1 MFGLKY
7 HFTTESLL
15 FSLLFLVSTFMT
27 SCEGKTKKVLIKT
40 PYGDMKIKLYE
51 DTPEHKENFLKL
63 AEEGFYDDLLF
74 HRVIEGFMIQGG
86 DPDSRDA
93 AKKQQLGSG
102 GPGYKLPAEINYP
115 EHYHKKGALS
125 AARQGDQANPERE
138 SSGSQFYIV
147 QGKTYTE
154 EELDQLEEK
163 LTQRNIQSRMFE
175 LLEPHRDS
183 LMAMQN
189 RGNREGFKSLV
200 DEVEQEAMEE
210 LGDSAKF
217 SFTEEIRE
225 TYTTIGGTP
234 MLDGSYTVFGEVE
247 EGLHVIDSIA
257 GVATNNADRPVEDVP
272 MQVEII
278 EE

>member
-1 MFGLKY
+1 MLNKFHQRSGI
-7 HFTTESLL
+7 SLL
-15 FSLLFLVSTFMT
+15 FSLLLIAGVSLT
-27 SCEGKTKKVLIKT
+27 SCEEKTKKVLIET

-51 DTPEHKENFLKL
+51 DTPEHRENFLKL

-86 DPDSRDA
+86 DPESRDA
-93 AKKQQLGSG
+93 GENEQLGSG
-102 GPGYKLPAEINYP
+102 GPGYKLPAEIHYP
-115 EHYHKKGALS
+115 KHYHKKGALS

-147 QGKTYTE
+147 QGQTYTE
-154 EELDQLEEK
+154 EELDKLEEQ

-210 LGDSAKF
+210 MGDSAKF

-234 MLDGSYTVFGEVE
+234 MLDGTYTVFGEVE
-247 EGLHVIDSIA
+247 EGLSVIDSIA
-257 GVATNNADRPVEDVP
+257 DVATNNADRPLEDIPMEVEV
-272 MQVEII
+272 I

>member
-1 MFGLKY
+1 MLKRINQRSGISVVLS
-7 HFTTESLL
+7 FLL
-15 FSLLFLVSTFMT
+15 VVSIVVT
-27 SCEGKTKKVLIKT
+27 SCQEKTKKVLIKT

-51 DTPEHKENFLKL
+51 DTPEHRENFLKL

-93 AKKQQLGSG
+93 GKNQQLGSG
-102 GPGYKLPAEINYP
+102 GPGYKLSAEINYP

-125 AARQGDQANPERE
+125 AARQGDQANPEKA

-154 EELDQLEEK
+154 DELDQLEEK

-210 LGDSAKF
+210 LGDSAEF

-234 MLDGSYTVFGEVE
+234 MLDGAYTVFGEVE

-257 GVATNNADRPVEDVP
+257 GVATNNADRPVEDVQ
-272 MQVEII
+272 MEVEVI

>member
-1 MFGLKY
+1 
-7 HFTTESLL
+7 
-15 FSLLFLVSTFMT
+15 
-27 SCEGKTKKVLIKT
+27 
-40 PYGDMKIKLYE
+40 
-51 DTPEHKENFLKL
+51 
-63 AEEGFYDDLLF
+63 
-74 HRVIEGFMIQGG
+74 VIEGFMIQGG

-93 AKKQQLGSG
+93 GKNQQLGSG

-125 AARQGDQANPERE
+125 AARQGDQANPEKA

-154 EELDQLEEK
+154 DELDQLEEK

-210 LGDSAKF
+210 LGDSAEF

-234 MLDGSYTVFGEVE
+234 MLDGAYTVFGEVE

-257 GVATNNADRPVEDVP
+257 GVATNNADRPVEDVQ
-272 MQVEII
+272 MEVEVI

>member
-1 MFGLKY
+1 MFKKIHRRPGMFVFL
-7 HFTTESLL
+7 SLV
-15 FSLLFLVSTFMT
+15 LVAGIVFN
-27 SCEGKTKKVLIKT
+27 SCEEKTKKVLIKT

-51 DTPEHKENFLKL
+51 DTPEHRENFLKL

-74 HRVIEGFMIQGG
+74 HRVIEEFMVQGG

-93 AKKQQLGSG
+93 GENEQLGSG
-102 GPGYKLPAEINYP
+102 GPGYKLPAEIHYP

-138 SSGSQFYIV
+138 SSGSQFFIV
-147 QGKTYTE
+147 HGKTYTE
-154 EELDQLEEK
+154 EELDQLEEQ
-163 LTQRNIQSRMFE
+163 LGQRQIQSRMFE

-210 LGDSAKF
+210 MGDSAKF
-217 SFTEEIRE
+217 TFTEEIRE
-225 TYTTIGGTP
+225 TYTTVGGTP

-247 EGLHVIDSIA
+247 EGLSVIDSIA
-257 GVATNNADRPVEDVP
+257 GLATNDADRPLEDVP
-272 MQVEII
+272 MEVEVI

>member
-1 MFGLKY
+1 MTAK
-7 HFTTESLL
+7 SVL
-15 FSLLFLVSTFMT
+15 FSLFFLVSTFLT
-27 SCEGKTKKVLIKT
+27 SSCEEKTKKVLVKT

-51 DTPEHKENFLKL
+51 DTPEHRENFLKL

-74 HRVIEGFMIQGG
+74 HRVIEGFMVQGG

-93 AKKQQLGSG
+93 GENEQLGSG
-102 GPGYKLPAEINYP
+102 GPGYKLPAEIHYP

-154 EELDQLEEK
+154 EELDQLEEQ
-163 LTQRNIQSRMFE
+163 LGQRQIQSRMFE

-210 LGDSAKF
+210 MGDSAKF
-217 SFTEEIRE
+217 TFTEEIRE

-247 EGLHVIDSIA
+247 EGLSVIDSIA
-257 GVATNNADRPVEDVP
+257 GVATNDADRPLEDVP
-272 MQVEII
+272 MEVEVI